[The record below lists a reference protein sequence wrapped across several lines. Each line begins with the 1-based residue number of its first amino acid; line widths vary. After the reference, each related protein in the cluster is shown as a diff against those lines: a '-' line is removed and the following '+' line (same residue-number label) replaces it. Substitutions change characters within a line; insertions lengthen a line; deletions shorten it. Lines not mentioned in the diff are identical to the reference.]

1 MAICC
6 VVRPAHHL
14 AGVPKVAP
22 YSSQRP
28 PAASPSRRRDKKL
41 LLIRR
46 NVTPR
51 RLRAEAL
58 RRASVVAAYAK
69 LLSNHLFEFFF
80 GQNSN
85 AQLLG
90 RVEFG
95 TRILTRYDKIHF
107 L

>member
-1 MAICC
+1 
-6 VVRPAHHL
+6 L
-14 AGVPKVAP
+14 F
-22 YSSQRP
+22 
-28 PAASPSRRRDKKL
+28 
-41 LLIRR
+41 LIRR

-58 RRASVVAAYAK
+58 RRASVVAAYSR
-69 LLSNHLFEFFF
+69 LLANHLTEFFF
-80 GQNSN
+80 SQNLN